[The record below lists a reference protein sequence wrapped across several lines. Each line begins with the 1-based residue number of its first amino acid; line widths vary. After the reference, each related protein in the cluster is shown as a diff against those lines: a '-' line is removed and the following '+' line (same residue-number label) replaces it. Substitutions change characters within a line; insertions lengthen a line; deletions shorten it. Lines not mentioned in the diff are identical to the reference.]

1 MMDWAL
7 ATVSMACGAA
17 VVWVFKRTADATAVR
32 NAARQIVAHLLEFR
46 LFFDEPAL
54 ILRAQADLVTA
65 NLRLLRL
72 VLWPA
77 AAAGVPMALLMIP
90 LDAVFGVRPLPVGEA
105 AVVTSAV
112 PRNDAEST
120 LEAPSGMVVE
130 AGPVRV
136 FTERQVCWR
145 VRPVRAVT
153 GLLRVTVQG
162 KKRERRVAAGARSL
176 FLFAVENGVRV
187 DYPRAP
193 WMASF
198 LLWSAVGAGVSAWV
212 TSLRW

>member
-1 MMDWAL
+1 MIDWGL
-7 ATVSMACGAA
+7 AAVSLTCGAA
-17 VVWVFKRTADATAVR
+17 VVWVFRRIADGAAVR
-32 NAARQIVAHLLEFR
+32 QAARQIVAHLLEFR

-54 ILRAQADLVTA
+54 ILRAQADLVRA

-72 VLWPA
+72 ILWPA
-77 AAAGVPMALLMIP
+77 VAAGVPVALLMIP
-90 LDAVFGVRPLPVGEA
+90 LDAVFGVRPLTVGEA
-105 AVVTSAV
+105 AVVTASM
-112 PRNDAEST
+112 PGDDARSV

-136 FTERQVCWR
+136 FAERQVCWR
-145 VRPVRAVT
+145 VRPVRALT

-162 KKRERRVAAGARSL
+162 ERRERPVAAGVRSL
-176 FLFAVENGVRV
+176 FLQTIENGVQV
-187 DYPRAP
+187 GYPRVP
-193 WMASF
+193 WMGSF